1 MEKDFS
7 ICRREVCEFARKMAA
22 AGWVTGSSG
31 NVSVRAPGEGD
42 CYAITPT
49 GVDYDELVPEN
60 IVICDGE
67 GEAMIEVENAP
78 SFELP
83 VHVAVYRARPEVN
96 AIIHTHAPFST
107 ILSVLRIGLPPI
119 IEEMV
124 PYLGGEIE
132 VAEYGQSGSDQLAES
147 VVRALGPK
155 AAVLIANHG
164 NLLAAKSLKK
174 AFNAAS
180 LLERAAMIYLEAL
193 KLQALNRGIVH
204 QLPDHVIELEKEMF
218 EMIKTF

>member
-7 ICRREVCEFARKMAA
+7 ICRQEVCAFARKMAA

-31 NVSVRAPGEGD
+31 NVSVRAPGED

-49 GVDYDELVPEN
+49 SVDYDELAPEN

-67 GEAMIEVENAP
+67 GETMIEVENAP

-107 ILSVLRIGLPPI
+107 ILSVLRLGLPPI

-180 LLERAAMIYLEAL
+180 LLERAAMIYLETL

-204 QLPDHVIELEKEMF
+204 QLPDQVIELEKEMF
-218 EMIKTF
+218 ETIKTL